1 MTTGEGK
8 DSQQNKKC
16 TKLEKTKM
24 ENEDDIKMVDTLQCK
39 QPNRLKG
46 GGGVEEEEQRSK
58 AECDTAELP
67 TVFFFLFV
75 V

>member
-46 GGGVEEEEQRSK
+46 GGGGGGVEE
-58 AECDTAELP
+58 
-67 TVFFFLFV
+67 
-75 V
+75 